1 MADAPEQ
8 RGSSFP
14 WDHEQHRIAQA
25 RMGLRL
31 TFYERLQWLEQTMAT
46 LRRWQGRAR
55 ARVVSVPKKDA

>member
-1 MADAPEQ
+1 MADSREQ
-8 RGSSFP
+8 RETSFP

-46 LRRWQGRAR
+46 LQRWRGRAR
-55 ARVVSVPKKDA
+55 TKVVSPPKKGP